1 MSRIVEGLVKSGQH
15 KNLMSIP
22 LEQNWGST
30 TTAGIQVVFFL
41 RESGASP
48 LTQMSYGSI
57 ALFHIVIQH
66 TTVRKA
72 IHWVSLMSES

>member
-30 TTAGIQVVFFL
+30 TTAGIQVVL
-41 RESGASP
+41 LLQESGVTP
-48 LTQMSYGSI
+48 LTQISDGST
-57 ALFHIVIQH
+57 ALFHHVIQH
-66 TTVRKA
+66 TTVRKG
-72 IHWVSLMSES
+72 IHWVSVMSEP

>member
-30 TTAGIQVVFFL
+30 TTAGIRPEFL
-41 RESGASP
+41 LESGASP

-57 ALFHIVIQH
+57 ALFQQYAHEVVVLPRLDKSFH
-66 TTVRKA
+66 
-72 IHWVSLMSES
+72 

>member
-48 LTQMSYGSI
+48 LTQMSYGI
-57 ALFHIVIQH
+57 TALFQYVMQH
-66 TTVRKA
+66 TTVKEVIR
-72 IHWVSLMSES
+72 WVSLIQES